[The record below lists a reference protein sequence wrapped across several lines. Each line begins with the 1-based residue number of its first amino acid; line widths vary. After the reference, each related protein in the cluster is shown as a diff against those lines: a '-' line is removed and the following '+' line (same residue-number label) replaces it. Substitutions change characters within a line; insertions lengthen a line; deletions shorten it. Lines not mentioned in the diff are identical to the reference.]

1 MGGNRT
7 ERYLCVFKMREITVC
22 LYSVENNQVERII
35 FLMCFWSNALE
46 VREDGHG
53 IQGEELALDRSVENF
68 FLV

>member
-1 MGGNRT
+1 MDGI

-46 VREDGHG
+46 VREDGRG
-53 IQGEELALDRSVENF
+53 TQGEELALDRRVENF